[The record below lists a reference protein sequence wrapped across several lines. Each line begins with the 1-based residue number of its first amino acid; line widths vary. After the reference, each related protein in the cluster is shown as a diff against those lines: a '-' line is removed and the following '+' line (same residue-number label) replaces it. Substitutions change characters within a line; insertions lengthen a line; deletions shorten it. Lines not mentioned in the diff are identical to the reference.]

1 MIPATPIP
9 VSLLRAGALS
19 LGLALL
25 GGCAAVSTLNSASQS
40 LPTFDLTDAAPPPG
54 QPSRSSRVLLVA
66 APTASSAINTDRI
79 VIRPNVLEVAY
90 LPDGRWIDAAPVH
103 VQALL
108 VRSIANSGAVGFVG
122 GDAAGPVPDFVLLTD
137 LQTFQAELA
146 LDGKP
151 TRVAVRMTLTLVR
164 DLDRRLVAAR
174 TFEGSAPLGSTDALA
189 VAVAFDSAMRG
200 ILREA
205 TRWTVGAMGG
215 RVS

>member
-1 MIPATPIP
+1 MIP

-19 LGLALL
+19 LGLTLL
-25 GGCAAVSTLNSASQS
+25 GGCAAISTLNSASQS
-40 LPTFDLTDAAPPPG
+40 LPTYDLTNAAVPPSAQPG
-54 QPSRSSRVLLVA
+54 RSSRVLLVA

-79 VIRPNVLEVAY
+79 VIKPNVLQVAY

-122 GDAAGPVPDFVLLTD
+122 GEAAGPVPDFVLLTD
-137 LQTFQAELA
+137 LQTFQAELGP
-146 LDGKP
+146 DGKP
-151 TRVAVRMTLTLVR
+151 ARISVRMTLTLVH
-164 DLDRRLVAAR
+164 DIDRRLVASR
-174 TFEGSAPLGSTDALA
+174 TFEGSAPLASTDPLQ
-189 VAVAFDSAMRG
+189 VAVAFDSAMHA
-200 ILREA
+200 ILRDA